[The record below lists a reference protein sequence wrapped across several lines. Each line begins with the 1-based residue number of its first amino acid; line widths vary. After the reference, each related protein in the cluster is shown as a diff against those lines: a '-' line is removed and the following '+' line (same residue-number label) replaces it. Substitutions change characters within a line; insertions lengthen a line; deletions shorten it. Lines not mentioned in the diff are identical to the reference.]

1 MTEYI
6 EEKKLTD
13 DGGVIKKMI
22 KAGAEDAPIPT
33 EGQKVKVEYEGKLED
48 GTVFDS
54 GEIDIDIGT
63 GQVIKGWDIGVMAM
77 KLGEK
82 AELVCQ
88 SDYAYGDSGSPP
100 KIPGKATLIFTVT
113 LKWMDIQMTD
123 EELFAEATKQK
134 TLGNDKFKA
143 KDYKEAVD
151 MYNEAMESLDKMK
164 SWDDNEEMQKLR
176 ISCLQNASVCL
187 NSIGHFGQTV
197 DKCTKVIQIDKN
209 AVKAFYLRS
218 VAHTKLQN
226 FEEALTD
233 IKEAIKLSPSD
244 KKFR

>member
-1 MTEYI
+1 
-6 EEKKLTD
+6 
-13 DGGVIKKMI
+13 
-22 KAGAEDAPIPT
+22 
-33 EGQKVKVEYEGKLED
+33 
-48 GTVFDS
+48 
-54 GEIDIDIGT
+54 
-63 GQVIKGWDIGVMAM
+63 MAM

-88 SDYAYGDSGSPP
+88 SDFAYGDSGSPP
-100 KIPGKATLIFTVT
+100 KIPPKATLVFTVT

-123 EELFAEATKQK
+123 EELFAQANKQK

-143 KDYKEAVD
+143 KVYEEAIEL
-151 MYNEAMESLDKMK
+151 YNEAIESLDKMK
-164 SWDDNEEMQKLR
+164 SWDDNEDMKKLR

-209 AVKAFYLRS
+209 AVKAFFLRS

-226 FEEALTD
+226 FDDALND
-233 IKEAIKLSPSD
+233 IKEAIKLSPQD